1 MFLVYKCD
9 LALPVSVMSECV
21 CDVSL
26 LWWLPYPGWF
36 QDAAPD
42 GCQIL
47 VGSRMPPTS
56 RQVTVGVAYISL
68 TGVNGSSL
76 QTLISE

>member
-1 MFLVYKCD
+1 VILLVYKCD
-9 LALPVSVMSECV
+9 LVLPISVMLECV

-36 QDAAPD
+36 QDETPD

-47 VGSRMPPTS
+47 AVSRMPQGS
-56 RQVTVGVAYISL
+56 GQVTIGVAYVSVM
-68 TGVNGSSL
+68 GVN
-76 QTLISE
+76 